1 MRSSRKYSKL
11 TREVFEE
18 YAEAFD
24 DLIRKDGS
32 KTLLFATAN
41 DMQVAFGKKEES
53 PSRRPDMPG

>member
-1 MRSSRKYSKL
+1 
-11 TREVFEE
+11 VFEE

-41 DMQVAFGKKEES
+41 DIQVAFGKKEES